1 MGRAATYA
9 AYPAPSGFN
18 SSNTLHQGRIESAD
32 RLELPTF
39 GDGILTEERLGELE
53 AGAQRDGA
61 LPSAILKELFAE
73 VREQREKYQVSEQLQ
88 GAYIEEIHRLNGLVR
103 ELIEYVE
110 SVAEIAQDGHE
121 ANDVSS
127 DIKRRAMNLIITSVR
142 SLREHEQER
151 KNRF

>member
-1 MGRAATYA
+1 M
-9 AYPAPSGFN
+9 
-18 SSNTLHQGRIESAD
+18 
-32 RLELPTF
+32 
-39 GDGILTEERLGELE
+39 TEERLSELE

-73 VREQREKYQVSEQLQ
+73 VREQQEKYRVSEQLQ
-88 GAYIEEIHRLNGLVR
+88 GAYIEEIHRLNDLVR

-110 SVAEIAQDGHE
+110 SVAEIAQDGQE
-121 ANDVSS
+121 ANDVST